1 MLLPERANASAPA
14 DFPPDRQYPSTEC
27 GSPAPIFSDTSSGQ
41 GRLLLFFPR
50 DGEPRSV
57 VGIVSQY
64 VVSAPHVR
72 GYRLLP
78 RYETDLSTPPLLLP
92 VTGGDRTEAGH
103 EWFWSQLAAVLTDKS
118 RLPKEQ
124 RVSTTSSLEYGQR
137 GWKAVRPRT

>member
-1 MLLPERANASAPA
+1 MLLPERSNASAPA

-27 GSPAPIFSDTSSGQ
+27 GSPAPIFSGTSSGQ

-78 RYETDLSTPPLLLP
+78 RYETDLSTPPLLLL
-92 VTGGDRTEAGH
+92 VTGADQAGRWVA
-103 EWFWSQLAAVLTDKS
+103 E
-118 RLPKEQ
+118 
-124 RVSTTSSLEYGQR
+124 
-137 GWKAVRPRT
+137 